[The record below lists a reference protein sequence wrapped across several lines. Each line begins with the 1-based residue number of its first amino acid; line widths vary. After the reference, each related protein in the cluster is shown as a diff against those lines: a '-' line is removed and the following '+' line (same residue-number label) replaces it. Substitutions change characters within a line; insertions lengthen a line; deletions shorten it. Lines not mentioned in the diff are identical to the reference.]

1 MQSKRTINENNK
13 DNSTAD
19 LKATAETAEAE
30 RADAATVP
38 EKFGDVR
45 TLVKAYSELE
55 AEFTRRSQRLKE
67 LEHGNKAETEPD
79 GAEASPSRQDELLKR
94 ALSDDKV
101 RDAVIGEYLKGVAE
115 GKGVTLL
122 SGGGGVSAP
131 RAVPKSVKE
140 AGKLASEFLKN

>member
-1 MQSKRTINENNK
+1 MDNLKK
-13 DNSTAD
+13 DLRETAD
-19 LKATAETAEAE
+19 TAEAE
-30 RADAATVP
+30 KEITAAP
-38 EKFGDVR
+38 DLGKFKDVQ
-45 TLVKAYSELE
+45 TLLKAYSDLE

-101 RDAVIGEYLKGVAE
+101 RDAVIGEYRKGVAE

>member
-1 MQSKRTINENNK
+1 MDNLKK
-13 DNSTAD
+13 DLRETAD
-19 LKATAETAEAE
+19 TAEAE
-30 RADAATVP
+30 KEITAAP
-38 EKFGDVR
+38 DLGKFKDVQ
-45 TLVKAYSELE
+45 TLLKAYSDLE

-94 ALSDDKV
+94 ALSDGKV

>member
-1 MQSKRTINENNK
+1 MDNLKK
-13 DNSTAD
+13 DLRETAD
-19 LKATAETAEAE
+19 TAEAE
-30 RADAATVP
+30 KDITAAP
-38 EKFGDVR
+38 DLGKFKDVQ
-45 TLVKAYSELE
+45 TLLKAYSDLE

>member
-1 MQSKRTINENNK
+1 MDNLKK
-13 DNSTAD
+13 DLRETAD
-19 LKATAETAEAE
+19 TAEAE
-30 RADAATVP
+30 KEITAAP
-38 EKFGDVR
+38 DLGKFKDVQ
-45 TLVKAYSELE
+45 TLLKAYSDLE

-67 LEHGNKAETEPD
+67 LEHRNKAETEPD

>member
-1 MQSKRTINENNK
+1 MDNLKK
-13 DNSTAD
+13 DLRETAD
-19 LKATAETAEAE
+19 TAEAE
-30 RADAATVP
+30 KEITAAP
-38 EKFGDVR
+38 DLGKFKDVQ
-45 TLVKAYSELE
+45 TLLKAYSDLE

-79 GAEASPSRQDELLKR
+79 GAEASPSRQDELLKC

-140 AGKLASEFLKN
+140 AGRLASEFLKN

>member
-1 MQSKRTINENNK
+1 MDNLKK
-13 DNSTAD
+13 DIRETAD
-19 LKATAETAEAE
+19 TAEAE
-30 RADAATVP
+30 KEITAAP
-38 EKFGDVR
+38 DLGKFKDVQ
-45 TLVKAYSELE
+45 TLLKAYSDLE

>member
-1 MQSKRTINENNK
+1 MDNLKK
-13 DNSTAD
+13 DLRETAD
-19 LKATAETAEAE
+19 TAEAE
-30 RADAATVP
+30 KEITAAP
-38 EKFGDVR
+38 DLGKFKDVQ
-45 TLVKAYSELE
+45 TLLKAYSDLE
-55 AEFTRRSQRLKE
+55 AEFTRRSRRLKE

>member
-1 MQSKRTINENNK
+1 MDNLKK
-13 DNSTAD
+13 DLCETAD
-19 LKATAETAEAE
+19 TAEAE
-30 RADAATVP
+30 KEITAAP
-38 EKFGDVR
+38 DLGKFKDVQ
-45 TLVKAYSELE
+45 TLLKAYSDLE

-67 LEHGNKAETEPD
+67 LENGNKAETEPD

>member
-1 MQSKRTINENNK
+1 M
-13 DNSTAD
+13 
-19 LKATAETAEAE
+19 
-30 RADAATVP
+30 
-38 EKFGDVR
+38 
-45 TLVKAYSELE
+45 KAYSDLE

-115 GKGVTLL
+115 GKGVPLL

>member
-1 MQSKRTINENNK
+1 MDNLKK
-13 DNSTAD
+13 DLRETAD
-19 LKATAETAEAE
+19 TAEAE
-30 RADAATVP
+30 KEITAAP
-38 EKFGDVR
+38 DLGKFKDVQ
-45 TLVKAYSELE
+45 TLLKAYSDLE

-94 ALSDDKV
+94 ALSDDRV

>member
-1 MQSKRTINENNK
+1 MDNLKK
-13 DNSTAD
+13 DLRETAD
-19 LKATAETAEAE
+19 TAEAE
-30 RADAATVP
+30 KEITAAP
-38 EKFGDVR
+38 DLGKFKDVQ
-45 TLVKAYSELE
+45 TLLKAYSDLE

-67 LEHGNKAETEPD
+67 LENGNKAEAEPD

>member
-1 MQSKRTINENNK
+1 MDNLKK
-13 DNSTAD
+13 DLRETAD
-19 LKATAETAEAE
+19 TAEAE
-30 RADAATVP
+30 KEITAAP
-38 EKFGDVR
+38 DLGKFKDVQ
-45 TLVKAYSELE
+45 TLLKAYSDLE

-122 SGGGGVSAP
+122 SGGGGSAP

>member
-1 MQSKRTINENNK
+1 MPVVTIRVKSQS
-13 DNSTAD
+13 D
-19 LKATAETAEAE
+19 TAEAE
-30 RADAATVP
+30 KEITAAP
-38 EKFGDVR
+38 DLGKFKDVQ
-45 TLVKAYSELE
+45 TLLKAYSDLE

>member
-1 MQSKRTINENNK
+1 MDNLKK
-13 DNSTAD
+13 DLRETAD
-19 LKATAETAEAE
+19 TAEAE
-30 RADAATVP
+30 KEITAAP
-38 EKFGDVR
+38 DLGKFKDVQ
-45 TLVKAYSELE
+45 TLLKAYSDLE

-140 AGKLASEFLKN
+140 AGKLASELLKN

>member
-1 MQSKRTINENNK
+1 MDNLKK
-13 DNSTAD
+13 DLRETAD
-19 LKATAETAEAE
+19 TAEAE
-30 RADAATVP
+30 KEITAAP
-38 EKFGDVR
+38 DLGKFKDVQ
-45 TLVKAYSELE
+45 TLLKAYSDLE

-101 RDAVIGEYLKGVAE
+101 RDAVIGEYLNGVAE

>member
-1 MQSKRTINENNK
+1 MDNLKK
-13 DNSTAD
+13 DLRETAD
-19 LKATAETAEAE
+19 TAEAE
-30 RADAATVP
+30 KEITAAP
-38 EKFGDVR
+38 DLGKFKDVQ
-45 TLVKAYSELE
+45 TLLKAYSDLE

-67 LEHGNKAETEPD
+67 LEHGNKAEAEPD

-94 ALSDDKV
+94 ALSDGRV

>member
-1 MQSKRTINENNK
+1 MDNLKK
-13 DNSTAD
+13 DLRETAD
-19 LKATAETAEAE
+19 TAEAE
-30 RADAATVP
+30 KEITAAP
-38 EKFGDVR
+38 DLGKFKDVQ
-45 TLVKAYSELE
+45 TLLKAYSDLE

-67 LEHGNKAETEPD
+67 LENGNKAETEPD

>member
-1 MQSKRTINENNK
+1 MDNLKK
-13 DNSTAD
+13 DLRETAD
-19 LKATAETAEAE
+19 TAEAE
-30 RADAATVP
+30 KEITAAP
-38 EKFGDVR
+38 DLGKFKDVQ
-45 TLVKAYSELE
+45 TLLKAYSDLE

-94 ALSDDKV
+94 ALSDDRV
-101 RDAVIGEYLKGVAE
+101 RDAVIGEYLKRRCRRAR
-115 GKGVTLL
+115 GVTLL

>member
-1 MQSKRTINENNK
+1 MDNLKK
-13 DNSTAD
+13 DLRETAD
-19 LKATAETAEAE
+19 TAEAE
-30 RADAATVP
+30 KEITAAP
-38 EKFGDVR
+38 DLGKFKDVQ
-45 TLVKAYSELE
+45 TLLKAYSDLE

-140 AGKLASEFLKN
+140 AGRLASEFLKN